1 MTRGGLRWHSR
12 GVADTL
18 APGFLVASP
27 ALRDPNFLR
36 TVVVLV
42 EHGPEGS
49 LGFIVNRPAPVSF
62 DQVAELLGLDPSP
75 EVSDLT
81 PVFTGGP
88 VAPQSGWILFDP
100 DGAHESL
107 LADAV
112 TVSERLAV
120 SASRSLLD
128 AIATDDGP
136 ERRLLALGYA
146 GWAAGQLDG
155 EFARGVWV
163 PVDLDDEIVFDTPP
177 SERWHAA
184 LTSAGIDPARMPGS
198 GGFSA

>member
-1 MTRGGLRWHSR
+1 
-12 GVADTL
+12 VADTL

-27 ALRDPNFLR
+27 SLRDPNFAR
-36 TVVVLV
+36 AVVVLV

-62 DQVAELLGLDPSP
+62 QQVTEILGLEAAAESTRD
-75 EVSDLT
+75 T
-81 PVFTGGP
+81 PVYDGGP

-100 DGAHESL
+100 HDVDDEV

-112 TVSERLAV
+112 AVSDHLAV
-120 SASRSLLD
+120 SASRTLLD
-128 AIATDDGP
+128 AIAADEGP
-136 ERRLLALGYA
+136 QRRLLALGYA

-163 PVDLDDEIVFDTPP
+163 PVDLDDEIVFDIEP
-177 SERWHAA
+177 SDRWHAA
-184 LTSAGIDPARMPGS
+184 LTSAGIDPARMTG